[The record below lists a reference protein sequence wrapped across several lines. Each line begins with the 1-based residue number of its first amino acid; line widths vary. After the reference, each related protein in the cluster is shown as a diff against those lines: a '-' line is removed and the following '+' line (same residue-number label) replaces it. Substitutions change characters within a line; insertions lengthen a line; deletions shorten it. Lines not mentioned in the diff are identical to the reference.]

1 MKYKLIKLLCLLIS
15 VAMIFA
21 ITGCNKSKTPSGS
34 SNQGTQN
41 GGLQDTSWESV
52 KASIPAD
59 AKGKT
64 IEVLSWNKITDVPT
78 AQQVVDNFT
87 KETGINVKWTVYG
100 NTQSYNTK
108 VTALVSSEQAPD
120 IVRLYS
126 LHLGLIKVLQPLQ
139 DIDYDFTDSA
149 WDKRVMDFYTLGGK
163 TYATNLRNTLIQ
175 QPRTM
180 IYNKNLINK
189 YDLEDPYTLW
199 KQGAWTLDKFEEIC
213 SIFTEEC
220 DDSSYAWTSYLMSD
234 MADIYA
240 APMIKREGDK
250 FVSNM
255 TDPNLLKGWQK
266 MTSLRENGITNNM
279 RFDLTNFENGKV
291 LFFTETPI
299 GARTTHYYFQSLKSQ
314 GALAIVPY
322 PTAEGG
328 TDAALWGE
336 VEAYGIPEGAPNAN
350 LVPYFLR
357 YYLDANNY
365 DKNTFFPDKTMLDVY
380 ETLMASDMIFANFDR
395 ALITEDVGVSGDK
408 MCHGIINM
416 KPAQVKSKLDEYTPL
431 VEAAVK
437 SSNDAVSKLGK

>member
-1 MKYKLIKLLCLLIS
+1 MNKKILSLLIC
-15 VAMIFA
+15 VAIVFA
-21 ITGCNKSKTPSGS
+21 ITGCGKSNKQTGISNNGS
-34 SNQGTQN
+34 QN
-41 GGLQDTSWESV
+41 GGSSDASWEAV
-52 KASIPAD
+52 KASIPSD

-100 NTQSYNTK
+100 NVQDYNTK
-108 VTALVSSEQAPD
+108 VTALVSSQQSPD
-120 IVRLYS
+120 VVRLYS

-139 DIDYDFTDSA
+139 DINYDFTDSA

-163 TYATNLRNTLIQ
+163 TYATNMRNTLIQ

-180 IYNKNLINK
+180 IYNKNLISK

-199 KQGAWTLDKFEEIC
+199 KQGEWTLDKFEEIC
-213 SIFTEEC
+213 ELFTEEC
-220 DDSSYAWTSYLMSD
+220 DDNSYAWTSYLMSD
-234 MADIYA
+234 MADMYA
-240 APMIKREGDK
+240 ASMVKRENDK

-266 MTSLRENGITNNM
+266 MTSLREKGITNNM
-279 RFDLTNFENGKV
+279 RFDLTNFESGKV

-322 PTAEGG
+322 PTVEGG

-336 VEAYGIPEGAPNAN
+336 VEAYAIPQGAPNAS

-357 YYLDANNY
+357 YYLDGNNY
-365 DKNTFFPDKTMLDVY
+365 NKNTFFPDKTMLDVY
-380 ETLMASDMIFANFDR
+380 ETLMASEKIFANPDR
-395 ALITEDVGVSGDK
+395 AIITEDVGVSGDK
-408 MCHGIINM
+408 MCHGIINV
-416 KPAQVKSKLDEYTPL
+416 KPAQVKSKLDEYAPL

-437 SSNDAVSKLGK
+437 NANDAVSKLGK